1 MSSPDA
7 NPPGTLGAETLFVL
21 RIAGLENLVPYFQEK
36 SAVVRSVHGTPEMVF
51 DQSANNTLL
60 DAVFLT
66 TFILLKSES
75 LDGWDGMRLQ
85 KQNFNLHNAF
95 LLKNI

>member
-21 RIAGLENLVPYFQEK
+21 RIAGLENLVPHFQEK

-66 TFILLKSES
+66 TFIFVESES
-75 LDGWDGMRLQ
+75 VEV
-85 KQNFNLHNAF
+85 
-95 LLKNI
+95 

>member
-7 NPPGTLGAETLFVL
+7 DPPGTLGAETLFVL
-21 RIAGLENLVPYFQEK
+21 RIAGLENLVPHFQEK

-66 TFILLKSES
+66 TFIFVESES
-75 LDGWDGMRLQ
+75 VEV
-85 KQNFNLHNAF
+85 
-95 LLKNI
+95 

>member
-1 MSSPDA
+1 MWSGENDNVKCSVQPRGPDA

-21 RIAGLENLVPYFQEK
+21 RIAGLENLVPHFQEK

-66 TFILLKSES
+66 TFIFVESES
-75 LDGWDGMRLQ
+75 LEV
-85 KQNFNLHNAF
+85 
-95 LLKNI
+95 

>member
-1 MSSPDA
+1 MSSSAA

-21 RIAGLENLVPYFQEK
+21 RIAGLENLVPHFQEK

-60 DAVFLT
+60 VDAVFLT
-66 TFILLKSES
+66 TFIFVESES
-75 LDGWDGMRLQ
+75 VEV
-85 KQNFNLHNAF
+85 
-95 LLKNI
+95 

>member
-1 MSSPDA
+1 MSSPAA

-21 RIAGLENLVPYFQEK
+21 RIAGLENLVPHFQEK

-66 TFILLKSES
+66 TFIFVESES
-75 LDGWDGMRLQ
+75 VEV
-85 KQNFNLHNAF
+85 
-95 LLKNI
+95 